1 MKIDTLLFD
10 RLEDVTN
17 QLDNSSDDIDDS
29 IAMKGDAL
37 QYSTD
42 SKVLKDDDDSYKFS
56 SDDKTK
62 QSNCDGSEQE

>member
-42 SKVLKDDDDSYKFS
+42 SKVLKDDDDSYKSS